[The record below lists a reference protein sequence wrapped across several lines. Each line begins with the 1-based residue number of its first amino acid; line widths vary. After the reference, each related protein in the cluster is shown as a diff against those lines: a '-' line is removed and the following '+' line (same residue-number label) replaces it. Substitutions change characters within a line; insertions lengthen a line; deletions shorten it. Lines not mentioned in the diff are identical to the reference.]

1 MANEISVSVS
11 LKSSKINVSMNVGT
25 SFQADM
31 TGVHKQSVNQLIGF
45 AAHEPIELVTDLGT
59 PGFIHLKNLDPTN
72 FILIGVD
79 VSAAFVKMIK
89 LLPGEGTTFR
99 GDAVIFA
106 QADTADCLLQVDILE
121 V

>member
-1 MANEISVSVS
+1 
-11 LKSSKINVSMNVGT
+11 MNVGT

-31 TGVHKQSVNQLIGF
+31 AGVHKQSVNQLIGV

-59 PGFIHLKNLDPTN
+59 PGFVHFKNVDPTN

-79 VSAAFVKMIK
+79 VAAAFHKMIH
-89 LLPGEGTTFR
+89 LDPGQGTVFQI
-99 GDAVIFA
+99 ANVPLFA

>member
-59 PGFIHLKNLDPTN
+59 PGFYHFKNVDLTN

-121 V
+121 Q